1 MQFTLTPPP
10 AASGLIEPTSPR
22 PNPNPAGTRGV
33 PLDVTSSLRSM
44 GIDVAKI
51 PRAVLSEISKL
62 SVDELQYLVAVNRK
76 MGEHESDEVN
86 GYVLF

>member
-10 AASGLIEPTSPR
+10 AAAGLIEPTH
-22 PNPNPAGTRGV
+22 PNPKHRSSGTRGI
-33 PLDVTSSLRSM
+33 PLDVTASLRAM
-44 GIDVAKI
+44 GVDVAKI
-51 PRAVLSEISKL
+51 PKHVLTEVSKL

-76 MGEHESDEVN
+76 MGEHQSDDVN